1 MHNINELGNIVSFYS
16 IEGVWLH
23 IFCFVLSYPL
33 RLLHSLPF
41 LRSILF
47 RNCCTILALP
57 IFFSNNRLISMLKV
71 SKQLYRSAQHDKV
84 ICK

>member
-47 RNCCTILALP
+47 QNCCTILALP
-57 IFFSNNRLISMLKV
+57 IFFEII
-71 SKQLYRSAQHDKV
+71 D
-84 ICK
+84 